1 MIGTIRKHSK
11 WLWWSIIPLT
21 ILSFVVYM
29 GSGPAKSGSGGGGG
43 NLGSVAGKKVTRL
56 AYSNARRDVFLF
68 YLFHYGVWP
77 DSKEAHVPEAD
88 LDREIYVRLLLLQKA
103 DELGIQ
109 VGDAAAVAA
118 ANTMLL
124 SLGRNG
130 QTVPMEAFVQQVL
143 APKSLT
149 GEDFERFVRHDLAI
163 QQLVQSLGLTGELVT
178 PQEASAVYQRENREI
193 SAQVVFFSATNY
205 LSAVKSTPADL
216 GQFYTNFL
224 AAYRLPER
232 VQVSYVEFNPSNY
245 LAAAEQ
251 KLSKTNFQDQIDAV
265 YLRNGAKAFPTAK
278 TPAEA
283 KAIIREQSIREQ
295 AEIEARLQASEL
307 AGTVNKME
315 PAKPEN
321 LAIVAKQKGLTVRTL
336 APFGRQFGPE
346 EFTDGAFSKAAFEL
360 TLEYP
365 VSGMIKGQN
374 AFYVLALDKNLPEEI
389 PSFDSIHDRVVH
401 DYEHLQA
408 IRLAQQDGT
417 NFYFTATVQMAAGKS
432 FTQAAIAGGKSPQSL
447 PAFSLSTDILSLP
460 ELTGHIEPTERGLN
474 QFKQAAFGTPVGKLS
489 AFESTS
495 DGGYVIYVQSQLP
508 LDQSKMDKEFPQFL
522 SSYRRARLNEA
533 FNAWLFKEANKSLQ
547 DTPVGRQQAAAA
559 SGAAN

>member
-43 NLGSVAGKKVTRL
+43 NLGSVAGKKVTPL
-56 AYSNARRDVFLF
+56 AYTSARRDVFLF
-68 YLFHYGVWP
+68 YRFHYGVWP
-77 DSKEAHVPEAD
+77 DSKEAHVSETD

-130 QTVPMEAFVQQVL
+130 QTVPMDAFVQQVL
-143 APKSLT
+143 VPKNLT
-149 GEDFERFVRHDLAI
+149 GDDFERFVRHDLAI

-178 PQEASAVYQRENREI
+178 PQEAAAVYQRENREI
-193 SAQVVFFSATNY
+193 SAQAVFFAATNF

-245 LAAAEQ
+245 LAEAEL
-251 KLSKTNFQDQIDAV
+251 KLSKTNLQDQIDAI
-265 YLRNGAKAFPTAK
+265 YLQNGAKAFPEAK

-283 KAIIREQSIREQ
+283 KTIIREELIREQ
-295 AEIEARLQASEL
+295 AVMEARRLAGEL
-307 AGTVNKME
+307 AGAADAME

-321 LAIVAKQKGLTVRTL
+321 LAMVAQQKGITVRTL

-346 EFTDGAFSKAAFEL
+346 EFTDGAFTKAAFDL
-360 TLEYP
+360 TKEYP
-365 VSGMIKGQN
+365 VSGLVAGEN

-401 DYEHLQA
+401 DYEHLQSV
-408 IRLAQQDGT
+408 RLAQREGT

-432 FTQAAIAGGKSPQSL
+432 FTQAAIGAGHSPQSL
-447 PAFSLSTDILSLP
+447 PAFSLSTEMLP
-460 ELTGHIEPTERGLN
+460 ELTGHIEPTERGMSE
-474 QFKQAAFGTPVGKLS
+474 FKQAAFGTPVGKLS
-489 AFESTS
+489 AFVATS

-508 LDQSKMDKEFPQFL
+508 LDQAKMDKEFPQFL
-522 SSYRRARLNEA
+522 ASYRRARLNEA

-547 DTPVGRQQAAAA
+547 DTPVYRQQAAAA
-559 SGAAN
+559 AGAAN